1 MAALLAILVLAAGP
15 AVSAPPTAG
24 QNLPVGQTFDDQLGG
39 DQQRA
44 YEVRLERGQYL
55 EIAVTQRGVDVI
67 VGVRDPAGRLV
78 LERDSP
84 RGAYGTDRAHYV
96 AAASGVH
103 RITLRALD
111 PQTLRGR
118 YSIRV
123 EQPRD
128 AEPADR
134 RRIAA
139 QTEAIEGMRLDNER
153 TSASLA
159 RAESRLERAVSM
171 WRALGDRD
179 EEALALYQLGGIARR
194 RGDNR
199 KNLER
204 YAAAL
209 EASRA
214 AGDPQLEARLLDGIA
229 LAKIFTGDPAAASEL
244 LANSIALAR
253 GAGDAQTENEAL
265 NTLGWAETLLGRYQ
279 KAIDLYRRAIALG
292 QSRGDR
298 RSEAWP
304 TVGLAFAYLRL
315 GETAKALAT
324 YERALTLWESLG
336 DRNGQIVTLEDT
348 GFLYWST
355 GDPRRALELYER
367 ALTIAREV
375 GNGRGEALALNDIG
389 LARAS
394 LNDPEAAKER
404 LTEALAIWRRLA
416 DLPGEIQ
423 TLHNLGRLEAQAARP
438 EAALSLWR
446 EELRLARASADPAG
460 QARALAAAARQEAQ
474 LGRLDAAR
482 AGADESVAILEA
494 QRGALSERD
503 LRSSFLSS
511 HQDAFEVLV
520 DALLRE
526 NEARRSPLLM
536 ERAFSAS
543 ERGRARSFLE
553 ALEKSVPA
561 ADRPARASDAAPH
574 AADGIG
580 ARIRRRLPADGA
592 LVSFWLG
599 SDRPVAFLVTHG
611 AIEVV
616 PLRTTAEQLSDRV
629 AVFVDLVARGSP
641 SAADAVGSRLYRE
654 LVAPWRARLP
664 REVRRV
670 VLVADRSLH
679 SLPFE
684 ALRAPGGKTLLEDF
698 VVSYAPSA
706 SVFAALSPAAAGPKA
721 GTQAAVL
728 GIAEAPRGGAGTHE
742 SIAAFDGERFELEPL
757 SFSLREA
764 REAARFGGEGS
775 RVLSGTGLT
784 EARFAAAGL
793 DRYGVIHFATHGLLS
808 LRSPERSALLLSQE
822 GGGRLL
828 EARRIYGLRLA
839 SDLVVLS
846 ACQSARGK
854 VLPGEGVEGL
864 ARAFLQAGA
873 RTVVASLW
881 NVNDERSAELM
892 GSFYER
898 LARGDTKADALRS
911 ARLELR
917 RRHPTLPP
925 RVWAPWVLIGEPD
938 GTVPLRRASLWARLF
953 GSPS

>member
-1 MAALLAILVLAAGP
+1 MAPALLAILILAAGP
-15 AVSAPPTAG
+15 A
-24 QNLPVGQTFDDQLGG
+24 LPVGQTVDDELGG

-44 YEVRLERGQYL
+44 YDVRLEKGQYL
-55 EIAVTQRGVDVI
+55 EVAVTQKGVDVI
-67 VGVRDPAGRLV
+67 VGVRDPAGRL
-78 LERDSP
+78 LFERDSP
-84 RGAYGTDRAHYV
+84 RGAYGTDRACLV
-96 AAASGVH
+96 AGAAGLH
-103 RITLRALD
+103 RITLRVLD
-111 PQTLRGR
+111 PQAVRGR

-123 EQPRD
+123 EEPR
-128 AEPADR
+128 AAGPADR
-134 RRIAA
+134 KRVAA
-139 QTEAIEGMRLDNER
+139 QTEAIEGMRLDNEK

-159 RAESRLERAVSM
+159 RAESRLELAASM

-179 EEALALYQLGGIARR
+179 EEALALYELAGIARR

-209 EASRA
+209 DASRA
-214 AGDPQLEARLLDGIA
+214 AGDKQLEARLLDGIA
-229 LAKIFTGDPAAASEL
+229 LAKIFTGDPAAASGL
-244 LANSIALAR
+244 LADSIALAR
-253 GAGDAQTENEAL
+253 GAGDLQTENEAL
-265 NTLGWAETLLGRYQ
+265 NTLGWSETLLGRYQ
-279 KAIDLYRRAIALG
+279 KAIDLYGRAIALG

-324 YERALTLWESLG
+324 YERALSLWESLG
-336 DRNGQIVTLEDT
+336 DRNGQVVTLEDT

-355 GDPRRALELYER
+355 VDSRRALELFER
-367 ALTIAREV
+367 ALTIARDI

-394 LNDPEAAKER
+394 LGDPQTARER
-404 LTEALAIWRRLA
+404 LNEALAIWRRLT
-416 DLPGEIQ
+416 DRPGEIQ
-423 TLHNLGRLEAQAARP
+423 TLHNLGRLEAEAARP
-438 EAALSLWR
+438 EAAISLWR

-460 QARALAAAARQEAQ
+460 QARALAAVARQDAQ

-482 AGADESVAILEA
+482 SEAEESVAILEA

-511 HQDAFEVLV
+511 HQDAYEVLV
-520 DALLRE
+520 DVLLRE
-526 NEARRSPLLM
+526 NEARPARALAES
-536 ERAFSAS
+536 AFSAS

-553 ALEKSVPA
+553 ALEKSFPA
-561 ADRPARASDAAPH
+561 PDGPPRAGSAGASAGPAIG
-574 AADGIG
+574 DGV
-580 ARIRRRLPADGA
+580 RRRLARDGA

-599 SDRPVAFLVTHG
+599 SDRPVAFVVTRG
-611 AIEVV
+611 GVEVV
-616 PLRTTAEQLSDRV
+616 PLRTTAAQLSDRV
-629 AVFVDLVARGSP
+629 AVFVDLIARGST
-641 SAADAVGSRLYRE
+641 SAADAVGGRLYRE

-664 REVRRV
+664 RDVRRV

-684 ALRAPGGKTLLEDF
+684 ALRAPGGRTLLEDF
-698 VVSYAPSA
+698 VVSYAPSG
-706 SVFAALSPAAAGPKA
+706 SVFAALGPAGAGA
-721 GTQAAVL
+721 GSAAAVL
-728 GIAEAPRGGAGTHE
+728 GVAEAAGRRPAGRET
-742 SIAAFDGERFELEPL
+742 IAAFDGERFELDPL
-757 SFSLREA
+757 PFSLREA

-775 RVLSGTGLT
+775 RVLSSAGLT
-784 EARFAAAGL
+784 EARFTAAGL
-793 DRYGVIHFATHGLLS
+793 DRYRVIHFATHGLLS
-808 LRSPERSALLLSQE
+808 LRSPDRSALLLSPE

-828 EARRIYGLRLA
+828 EARRIYGLRLT

-854 VLPGEGVEGL
+854 VLPGEGVESL

-892 GSFYER
+892 SGFYER
-898 LARGDTKADALRS
+898 LAAGETKADALRS

-917 RRHPTLPP
+917 RRHPDLPA
-925 RVWAPWVLIGEPD
+925 RVWAPYVLIGEPD
-938 GTVPLRRASLWARLF
+938 GTIPLRAISLWTRLF
-953 GSPS
+953 GGRS